1 MEMVTVPNPYPQKPW
16 TAIADFAYLTPL
28 VLKREVEALLLRPD
42 YRIDAEY
49 VVAEPYRVGI
59 RLDDGDERQV
69 EVPAGFLTDLVS
81 APTIA
86 ALVGIRRVGPY
97 LEATIVH
104 DYLYVAWQYLEDEAD
119 RKPRD
124 EDRRFADELYRAAM
138 IAANV
143 PANQVRLIY
152 HAVRRF
158 GRATYEDQ
166 NPGSFAELPEQQ
178 PGLV

>member
-1 MEMVTVPNPYPQKPW
+1 MVTVPNPYPQEPW
-16 TAIADFAYLTPL
+16 KEITDFTYLTPL

-42 YRIDAEY
+42 NRIDAEY
-49 VVAEPYRVGI
+49 VVAEPYRVGF
-59 RLDDGDERQV
+59 RLDDGAERQV

-81 APTIA
+81 APTMA

-119 RKPRD
+119 REPRD

-143 PANQVRLIY
+143 PGNQVRLIY
-152 HAVRRF
+152 NAVRTF
-158 GRATYEDQ
+158 GRSTYGEE

-178 PGLV
+178 SGLV